1 MNNLETNFIS
11 EMNGRYTYPEL
22 LNSAELIKQN
32 NLDLFPNEGAV
43 EELKRQ
49 QFILEHL
56 VYAIEATKDNL

>member
-1 MNNLETNFIS
+1 MTNLDKQFIS
-11 EMNGRYTYPEL
+11 EMNGRYPYPQL

-32 NLDLFPNEGAV
+32 NMDHFPDNGSV

>member
-1 MNNLETNFIS
+1 MKNLQTQFIS
-11 EMNGRYTYPEL
+11 ELNGSYSYPEL

-32 NLDLFPNEGAV
+32 NFDLFPNDGEV